1 MSLLPML
8 PAAVL
13 FHGLSIIPR
22 RSTQA
27 NTVLCPDPCV
37 PRCAQEMDSELYDKE
52 AAEYESR
59 TAGKAQ
65 AAEVAAVQ
73 WDAVG
78 EMAAAG

>member
-1 MSLLPML
+1 MLLSCL
-8 PAAVL
+8 AAVSL
-13 FHGLSIIPR
+13 
-22 RSTQA
+22 
-27 NTVLCPDPCV
+27 NTVLLCPDPCV
-37 PRCAQEMDSELYDKE
+37 LQYPQEMDSELYDKE